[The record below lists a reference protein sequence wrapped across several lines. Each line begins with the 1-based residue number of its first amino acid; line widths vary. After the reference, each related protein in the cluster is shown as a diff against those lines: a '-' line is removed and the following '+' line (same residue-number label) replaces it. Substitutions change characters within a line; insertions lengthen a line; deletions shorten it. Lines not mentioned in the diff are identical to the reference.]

1 MKRIFLDTNI
11 IIDMLMREEYK
22 PQIRE
27 LIVKCSDKELYISY
41 LTIANAAYI
50 MRKYPKSEI
59 NSNIK
64 LLLDLFSVIS
74 NDQNQIE
81 RAIKEEVPDFE
92 DMLLYQSALSADC
105 EAILTRNAKDFP
117 FAKIPVMSVATFLA
131 LI

>member
-1 MKRIFLDTNI
+1 MPN
-11 IIDMLMREEYK
+11 
-22 PQIRE
+22 Q
-27 LIVKCSDKELYISY
+27 
-41 LTIANAAYI
+41 
-50 MRKYPKSEI
+50 
-59 NSNIK
+59 K
-64 LLLDLFSVIS
+64 LENVIS
-74 NDQNQIE
+74 NEQNQIE